1 MMKKK
6 TLFRDNFIFGKNS
19 KINIYEK
26 YNFLNDTEIQKIIN
40 SINPEDLGQYDYFK
54 GNHKTTY
61 VSLANGAYILDLH
74 KDIEDKIMNEVVIK
88 DQRMQDSWVNI
99 QGEGSTL
106 KYHNHPGSVI
116 SGVIVLKADE
126 HSSKLVFKNPYS
138 KPPKIET
145 EEITLTTGLLLMWP
159 SILMHGSG
167 DSVNQSKDRA
177 VLSFNTWPTAK
188 AFNAWAKK

>member
-1 MMKKK
+1 MMRKK
-6 TLFRDNFIFGKNS
+6 TIFTVD
-19 KINIYEK
+19 IYEK

-61 VSLANGAYILDLH
+61 VSLAGSTYILDHH
-74 KDIEDKIMNEVVIK
+74 KDIEDKIMNEVNIK

-126 HSSKLVFKNPYS
+126 HSSKLVFKNPFS
-138 KPPKIET
+138 QTGET
-145 EEITLTTGLLLMWP
+145 KAMTLTTGLLLMWP
-159 SILMHGSG
+159 SYLMHGSG
-167 DSVNQSKDRA
+167 DSVNKSKDRA